1 MSLFKNHTQDEYA
14 QVLAD
19 WLPDGKVWEG
29 KNIENSNIRKLLE
42 VFAEECRRLEL
53 KMNEIIDGY
62 DINTSI
68 KFLEEWETMLGIPDD
83 CFSVEGKTDTE
94 RQNQILLKIFMDG
107 LSTRQDYI
115 DFAALLGYT
124 VEVSNGNEFTSW
136 PWSWPHYWVSS
147 FITGRFT
154 IFIKFIGVPT
164 PVYWPWSWPHSWVL
178 DPTDVLRCAFEKI
191 IPANCEVKFVY

>member
-42 VFAEECRRLEL
+42 VFAEEFRRLEL

-83 CFSVEGKTDTE
+83 CFSVEGKPDTE

-115 DFAALLGYT
+115 DFADLLGYT
-124 VEVSNGNEFTSW
+124 VEVSNGKEF
-136 PWSWPHYWVSS
+136 
-147 FITGRFT
+147 
-154 IFIKFIGVPT
+154 K
-164 PVYWPWSWPHSWVL
+164 
-178 DPTDVLRCAFEKI
+178 
-191 IPANCEVKFVY
+191 